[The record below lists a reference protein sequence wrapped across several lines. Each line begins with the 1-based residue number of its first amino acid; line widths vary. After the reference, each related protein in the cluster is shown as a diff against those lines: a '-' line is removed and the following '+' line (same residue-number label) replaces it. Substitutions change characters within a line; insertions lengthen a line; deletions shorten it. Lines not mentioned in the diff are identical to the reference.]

1 MIFYVQRVSPFFH
14 QSSSH
19 SCFFRAQGSFQ
30 IPFLARCQ
38 SRSKISD
45 EKLVKAAIEGD
56 VEAIE
61 ILKTRI
67 KSVALPTIKKKG
79 IPDSD
84 EDVKVMGNEI
94 VITALPKFIFRISF
108 EKWVYRITVNMII
121 EHQRKVMARRR
132 QSQSLN
138 GSKS

>member
-1 MIFYVQRVSPFFH
+1 MI
-14 QSSSH
+14 
-19 SCFFRAQGSFQ
+19 
-30 IPFLARCQ
+30 
-38 SRSKISD
+38 KT
-45 EKLVKAAIEGD
+45 AIEGN
-56 VEAIE
+56 VEEIE

-94 VITALPKFIFRISF
+94 VEKVITALPKFIFRISF
-108 EKWVYRITVNMII
+108 EKWVYRLTVNMII
-121 EHQRKVMARRR
+121 EHQRKVMARQR

>member
-1 MIFYVQRVSPFFH
+1 M
-14 QSSSH
+14 
-19 SCFFRAQGSFQ
+19 
-30 IPFLARCQ
+30 
-38 SRSKISD
+38 SKISD

-84 EDVKVMGNEI
+84 EDVKVIGNEI
-94 VITALPKFIFRISF
+94 VEIVIAALPKFIFRISF

-121 EHQRKVMARRR
+121 EHQRKVMAQRR

-138 GSKS
+138 GSRS